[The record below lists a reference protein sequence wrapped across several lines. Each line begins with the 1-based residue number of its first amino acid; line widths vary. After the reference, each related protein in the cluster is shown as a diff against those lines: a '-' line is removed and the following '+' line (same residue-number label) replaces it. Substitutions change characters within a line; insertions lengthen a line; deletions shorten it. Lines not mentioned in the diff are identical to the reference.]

1 MTTAAAM
8 SPARLALAWVDAG
21 ARWAAAA
28 DQAGLS
34 VIEVG
39 DLVLARELTH
49 MHLLQLEHGVQLLS
63 EDAGCRLHRC
73 EEPVHHRRLCVKHYS
88 RLYKGRPLLGPQHVL
103 ERSCGVC
110 GARWCPLPD
119 TTSQRKLCGDPAC
132 LSAVRARAR
141 TREQDAKRAAR
152 DAAIMEQIRS
162 GEQYRQIA
170 RQFGLSEPRIGKMA
184 RAAGIHRYR
193 QRVRA
198 DVDPRT

>member
-21 ARWAAAA
+21 AGWAAAA
-28 DQAGLS
+28 DQASLS
-34 VIEVG
+34 VLEVG

-49 MHLLQLEHGVQLLS
+49 LHLLQIEHGVQLLS
-63 EDAGCRLHRC
+63 EGAGCRLRRC

-88 RLYKGRPLLGPQHVL
+88 RLYKGRPLLGPQFVL

-110 GARWCPLPD
+110 GARWCPLPG

-132 LSAVRARAR
+132 SSAVRARARAR
-141 TREQDAKRAAR
+141 TREQDPKRGIR

-170 RQFGLSEPRIGKMA
+170 QQFGLSEPRIGKMA
-184 RAAGIHRYR
+184 RAAGIRRYR
-193 QRVRA
+193 QRR
-198 DVDPRT
+198 P